1 MKSIP
6 KKTIIKELNDELESL
21 EIERKDID
29 KRYSYVK
36 QDSKSAEDLREKKL
50 VVDKRI
56 RWIEK
61 ILNK

>member
-36 QDSKSAEDLREKKL
+36 QDSKSAKDLSEKKL
-50 VVDKRI
+50 VVNKRI
-56 RWIEK
+56 KWIEK